1 MSCQQRPLPCHLHP
15 ISHITRYRQQQ
26 RETTERFLSSMSG
39 ANGLAA
45 LSGLDITM
53 LPPSTIL
60 SHHSH
65 HLYHHP
71 SASQSLLP
79 SALPYRTNRYTPSFS
94 YTPPS
99 CSYSHGSIP
108 GSGSGSGFHS
118 YRYIPRHHE
127 ASIPPLSGSSPISN
141 LPDELWLEILK
152 FMDWEQLLKLRLV
165 NRRMDSLSS
174 SASLHRSLTLT
185 TLTSTPLPAY
195 MTQYLLPPVQHLHLH
210 LFPYPSASS
219 SNHPSIAINALIE
232 GIPPDQLLSLSLPF
246 SAPYLSST
254 DLMEI
259 LEKVG
264 GRLEKLD
271 LRGSGIAGK
280 SWIRSV
286 ESVGKVGRG
295 LKELDLGFTNITELP
310 SLDPKD
316 KEGGDLRLP
325 LPTPPPEDRSS
336 TPAQP
341 IPLPRLRSSFESL
354 TTLSLASCT
363 SISPSS
369 MLTFLRNLPSS
380 LVTLDISRLEQT
392 SFEALWGMKVTYRT
406 PTGELRPTALKEV
419 KVVGIDHL
427 TRLDIRRL
435 KRHWESQRR
444 ACDCF
449 PPIED
454 IKHPI
459 PTRQKVWGEPSPSTL
474 SPFTTDSIWTPPQ
487 TPFGLRRDS
496 LSPPSSLGPSS
507 LGSYSS
513 SGSGSSSSSSSFSSA
528 LHQMRSRASPILL
541 TPETTDMEL
550 DRSSPLPSSYHDKHP
565 FLIPSH
571 TPTYTK
577 FHRMDLPTPPRQVSE
592 STRARIEMHSM
603 ISLHITHSAILESE
617 DEAGYRQFIGEV
629 AGGTVGLGLMDWEDE
644 GEDQA

>member
-1 MSCQQRPLPCHLHP
+1 
-15 ISHITRYRQQQ
+15 
-26 RETTERFLSSMSG
+26 
-39 ANGLAA
+39 
-45 LSGLDITM
+45 M

-71 SASQSLLP
+71 SQSLLP
-79 SALPYRTNRYTPSFS
+79 SALPYRTNRYTPSSS

-99 CSYSHGSIP
+99 CTHWSHGST
-108 GSGSGSGFHS
+108 SGSGFHS
-118 YRYIPRHHE
+118 YRYTPRHHE
-127 ASIPPLSGSSPISN
+127 ASIPPPSGSSPISD

-165 NRRMDSLSS
+165 NRRMDSLTS
-174 SASLHRSLTLT
+174 SASLHRSLTLI
-185 TLTSTPLPAY
+185 TLPPTPLPTY
-195 MTQYLLPPVQHLHLH
+195 MTRDLLPPVQHLHLH

-232 GIPPDQLLSLSLPF
+232 VIPPDQLLSLSLPF

-254 DLMEI
+254 DLVEI

-264 GRLEKLD
+264 GKLEKLD

-280 SWIRSV
+280 SWIKSV
-286 ESVGKVGRG
+286 ENVGKVGRG

-310 SLDPKD
+310 SLETKNKD
-316 KEGGDLRLP
+316 KDTGSQLR
-325 LPTPPPEDRSS
+325 LPTPPPEDLS
-336 TPAQP
+336 AQRKSAP
-341 IPLPRLRSSFESL
+341 KSISISSFESL

-380 LVTLDISRLEQT
+380 LITLDISRLEQT

-406 PTGELRPTALKEV
+406 PLGELRPTALKEV

-449 PPIED
+449 PPLED
-454 IKHPI
+454 IRQPT
-459 PTRQKVWGEPSPSTL
+459 PTRQKVWGEPSSSSSSLSSTR
-474 SPFTTDSIWTPPQ
+474 PVTESIWTPPQ

-496 LSPPSSLGPSS
+496 LSPTSSIGPSS
-507 LGSYSS
+507 LGSNL
-513 SGSGSSSSSSSFSSA
+513 SFSSSA
-528 LHQMRSRASPILL
+528 SASSNYNSSLDSSASASASASAVQRMQSRASPLLL
-541 TPETTDMEL
+541 TPETAELDLHPNLNLNLNL
-550 DRSSPLPSSYHDKHP
+550 DRSPPLPSSYHEKHP

-571 TPTYTK
+571 TPTHTK
-577 FHRMDLPTPPRQVSE
+577 FHRMDLPSPPRQMSE
-592 STRARIEMHSM
+592 STRARIEMQLM
-603 ISLHITHSAILESE
+603 ISLNISHSAILESE

-644 GEDQA
+644 V